1 MPRALP
7 MRGRHRRQHHG
18 IAVVEFAICLPVI
31 ILIIL
36 GFIEA
41 CNLIFLKQALTEA
54 SYQGALAAM
63 KPEAT
68 ETEVETRIQSILDAR
83 SISSATIVVADG
95 HLHQVDAGDEFTVE
109 VSATTAPNRISPTI
123 ISGLNLIQSTCTA
136 IKQ

>member
-1 MPRALP
+1 
-7 MRGRHRRQHHG
+7 MRRRNHRDRQG

-36 GFIEA
+36 GSIEA

-63 KPEAT
+63 KPAAT
-68 ETEVETRIQSILDAR
+68 EAEVEARIQSILDAR
-83 SISSATIVVADG
+83 DISSATIVVAD
-95 HLHQVDAGDEFTVE
+95 HTLHVLDAGDEFTVE
-109 VSATTAPNRISPTI
+109 VSATTSPNRISPTI
-123 ISGLNLIQSTCTA
+123 ISGLNLIESTCTA